1 MEVTKRQFY
10 NKFKDE
16 SESNKRRTS
25 MDFEKMSENLQKILM
40 NAVNDAKAN
49 QHASVDTIDVLEAMF
64 KSEILDG
71 LFDRIDVDKKLA
83 LTIIAD
89 EEKKIVKS
97 SSQNINLSNE
107 VQKSIDKAAKWAS
120 QHDEIYLSVAT
131 LWIALMFNRSYISRR
146 LVQTFN
152 LTEKQCE
159 EAELARRGGR
169 KMDTPNAED
178 NLEALK
184 KYREEKKLDKL
195 ITLLEKEQQFYLE
208 KCKYFM

>member
-1 MEVTKRQFY
+1 M
-10 NKFKDE
+10 
-16 SESNKRRTS
+16 
-25 MDFEKMSENLQKILM
+25 KMSENLQKILM
-40 NAVNDAKAN
+40 NAVNDARAN

-71 LFDRIDVDKKLA
+71 LFDRINVDKKLA
-83 LTIIAD
+83 LTIIAE
-89 EEKKIVKS
+89 EEKKIAKS

-131 LWIALMFNRSYISRR
+131 LWIALMFNHSYISRR

-152 LTEKQCE
+152 LTEKECE
-159 EAELARRGGR
+159 QAELERRGGR
-169 KMDTPNAED
+169 KMDTPNAEE

-184 KYREEKKLDKL
+184 NMDA
-195 ITLLEKEQQFYLE
+195 ILLLKSRKERSIRSSAVTTRSGA
-208 KCKYFM
+208 

>member
-1 MEVTKRQFY
+1 
-10 NKFKDE
+10 
-16 SESNKRRTS
+16 

-71 LFDRIDVDKKLA
+71 LFDRVDVDKKLA

-107 VQKSIDKAAKWAS
+107 VKNQLI
-120 QHDEIYLSVAT
+120 
-131 LWIALMFNRSYISRR
+131 
-146 LVQTFN
+146 
-152 LTEKQCE
+152 KQ
-159 EAELARRGGR
+159 
-169 KMDTPNAED
+169 PNGQVSMMKFTC
-178 NLEALK
+178 L
-184 KYREEKKLDKL
+184 
-195 ITLLEKEQQFYLE
+195 
-208 KCKYFM
+208 